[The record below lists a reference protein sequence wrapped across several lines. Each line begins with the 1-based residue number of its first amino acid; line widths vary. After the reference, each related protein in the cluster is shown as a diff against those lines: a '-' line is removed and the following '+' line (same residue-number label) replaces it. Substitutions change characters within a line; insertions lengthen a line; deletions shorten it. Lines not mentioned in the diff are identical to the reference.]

1 MAKDDKPI
9 ELERIPCEVC
19 LREVPKSEAIV
30 PEATEYF
37 LYFCGLDCY
46 QRWKRQGAKPRDQA
60 EQSAS

>member
-1 MAKDDKPI
+1 MATDDKPI

-37 LYFCGLDCY
+37 VYFCGLDCY
-46 QRWKRQGAKPRDQA
+46 ERWKSEGKREPIVPA
-60 EQSAS
+60 